1 MSGATIWPR
10 KDPASE
16 MLNFIEISMQYSR
29 LQPLYLGGEP
39 GSPGSVAPPGGYI
52 GCLPQNR
59 VQYDPVE
66 AEYASGGSTLMDNLA
81 HDRYRLTTY
90 TRQLAA
96 YEDGAG
102 SICSL
107 GSISAGSY
115 PSWGSGA
122 FIVGFSPGSPPSA
135 PSVQDA
141 IQYLYNM
148 MAGGISNYYTWHTF
162 TFTAEGLLTTGAMS
176 LRFYAPGPMT
186 ISEVFTAVNTPP
198 TGDTILVDVNLNGTT
213 IFTNQGKRPEIA
225 DGAYTDTSDTP
236 DVTAV
241 VKDDYFTADIDQ
253 VGSTT
258 SGLDLTVHVR
268 CKQYLQV

>member
-1 MSGATIWPR
+1 MV
-10 KDPASE
+10 DY
-16 MLNFIEISMQYSR
+16 IERQMIYNQ

-90 TRQLAA
+90 MRQLAA

-122 FIVGFSPGSPPSA
+122 AIIGFSPGSPPSA

-148 MAGGISNYYTWHTF
+148 MAGGITNYYTWHTF
-162 TFTAEGLLTTGAMS
+162 TFTAEGLLTTGAMN
-176 LRFYAPGPMT
+176 LRFYSPGAMT
-186 ISEVFTAVNTPP
+186 IAEVFIAVNTAP
-198 TGDTILVDVNLNGTT
+198 TGDSIIVDVNKNGTT
-213 IFTNQGKRPEIA
+213 IFTDQGKRPEIP
-225 DGAYTDTSDTP
+225 DGDNTDTSDTP
-236 DVTAV
+236 DVTSLA
-241 VKDDYFTADIDQ
+241 KNDYITSDIDQ